1 MFFQKGKVHPPN
13 FCSLNHGTSNPKTV
27 LSWGLQTTGNSNCP
41 SSRSVFSAAPARST
55 YWPRESQPIHFQ
67 QLLRQIEGWWC
78 LASHRSSHLWCDL
91 VEKNGRR
98 STSPKPARNWNNMAI
113 HSWYPH
119 ICGFFPI
126 QALQAKLTQA
136 KVFGQHAGWETIL
149 QLPLSSH
156 PTLLATFSGDMSAW
170 LSIETRGRNK
180 PQIRL
185 FFRLFLHTPWFSRVV
200 SRMHLFPGPA
210 CHINDDEKQQQ
221 GPGQCFEGTHDAW
234 THQTNVNQPTS
245 LATVWSWVINSSI
258 CSFHG

>member
-1 MFFQKGKVHPPN
+1 ME
-13 FCSLNHGTSNPKTV
+13 
-27 LSWGLQTTGNSNCP
+27 LQTQKLFYLEGSKLQETP
-41 SSRSVFSAAPARST
+41 TVHRHVQFFP
-55 YWPRESQPIHFQ
+55 
-67 QLLRQIEGWWC
+67 QLLLGPLIDPGSPNPSISSSFWDKLKDDDAWHHIAAAISGAIWWKKMGGGQ
-78 LASHRSSHLWCDL
+78 LHPNPPAIGITWLYIADIHTFVDFLW
-91 VEKNGRR
+91 
-98 STSPKPARNWNNMAI
+98 
-113 HSWYPH
+113 
-119 ICGFFPI
+119 FFPI